1 MSDIIQLLPDHVAN
15 QIAAGEVVQRPAS
28 VVKELLENAIDAKA
42 DTIKLII
49 KDAGKKLIQVI
60 DNGIGMSETDAR
72 LSFERHATSK
82 ITKAEDLFNLQT
94 KGFRG
99 EALASI
105 AAIAQVELK
114 TKQENE
120 DLGVLL
126 KIEGSKI
133 TTQEPV
139 STPKGTSVA
148 VKNLFFNI
156 PARRN
161 FLKSNTVETRH
172 IIDEFQRVALA
183 HPAISFSLYHNENQV
198 YYLPKHNLRQ
208 RIVGIF
214 GERINDKLIPISE
227 TTDIVSIKGFVTSPK
242 FAKKT
247 RGEQFF
253 FANNRFIKS
262 NYLNHAI
269 LNAYDDLLAPK
280 YFPSYF
286 IFLDVPSNT
295 IDINIHPT
303 KTEVKFENESTI
315 YSFIR
320 STVKHSLGQYNV
332 TPVLDFNRNENF
344 DIPYNLSQK
353 TKKETPSIQV
363 NPNFNPFKNSK
374 FSQNTSPFTL
384 NKKKSDW
391 EALFVDTQDAISKAT
406 DKIPVE
412 IESDFS
418 QTNLFENSDLKSA
431 NKTFQINNRLIAG
444 NLKNSLLLVK
454 QHLAHQRILFEN
466 YLKKFVDT
474 ERLSQQLLI
483 PLEIE
488 FTKQDVAVL
497 FENKQELEEI
507 GFQFVDFNSNGV
519 IINGIPTLIEQDG
532 VLHLLESLI
541 DDIKLEIPDSEPS
554 FLEYICKKLALKNAI
569 KAGKQLDASEQE
581 HLIDALFSC
590 KEPNYSPYGKK
601 IFIHLPFDEIEQK
614 FNNL

>member
-42 DTIKLII
+42 DTIKLIV
-49 KDAGKKLIQVI
+49 KDAGKNLIQVI

-114 TKQENE
+114 TKQENK

-133 TTQEPV
+133 STQEPV
-139 STPKGTSVA
+139 STPKGTSIA

-198 YYLPKHNLRQ
+198 YHLPKHNLRQ

-214 GERINDKLIPISE
+214 GERINDKLVPINE

-280 YFPSYF
+280 YYPSYF
-286 IFLDVPSNT
+286 IFLEVPANT

-332 TPVLDFNRNENF
+332 APVLDFNRDENF
-344 DIPYNLSQK
+344 NIPYDLSQK
-353 TKKETPSIQV
+353 TKKETPSIHV
-363 NPNFNPFKNSK
+363 NPNFNPFKSSG
-374 FSQNTSPFTL
+374 FSQNTSPQTS
-384 NKKKSDW
+384 NKNNSNW
-391 EALFVDTQDAISKAT
+391 EALFVDTEDTISNAIS
-406 DKIPVE
+406 DIPVE

-418 QTNLFENSDLKSA
+418 QTNLFEDSGLKPNS
-431 NKTFQINNRLIAG
+431 KTFQVNNRLIAS

-454 QHLAHQRILFEN
+454 QHLAHQRILFEK
-466 YLKKFVDT
+466 YLKKFVAT
-474 ERLSQQLLI
+474 EQLSQQLLI

-507 GFQFVDFNSNGV
+507 GFQFVAFNSDGV
-519 IINGIPTLIEQDG
+519 LINGIPTVIEQDG
-532 VLHLLESLI
+532 ILQFLENLI

-554 FLEYICKKLALKNAI
+554 FLEYICKKLAIKDAI
-569 KAGKQLDASEQE
+569 KTGKQLSTTEQE
-581 HLIDALFSC
+581 HLIDELFSC
-590 KEPNYSPYGKK
+590 KEPNYSPSGKK

-614 FNNL
+614 FN

>member
-49 KDAGKKLIQVI
+49 KDAGKSLVQVI

-82 ITKAEDLFNLQT
+82 IKKAEDLFNLQT

-114 TKQENE
+114 TKQENN

-126 KIEGSKI
+126 KIGGSKVVK
-133 TTQEPV
+133 QELI
-139 STPKGTSVA
+139 STAKGTSIA

-161 FLKSNTVETRH
+161 FLKSNAVETRH

-183 HPAISFSLYHNENQV
+183 HPNISFSLFHNENAV
-198 YYLPKHNLRQ
+198 YQLPKHNLRQ

-214 GERINDKLIPISE
+214 GERINAKLVPINE
-227 TTDIVSIKGFVTSPK
+227 TTDIVSIKGFVTNPK

-253 FANNRFIKS
+253 FANHRFIKS

-269 LNAYDDLLAPK
+269 LNAYDGLLAPK
-280 YFPSYF
+280 YYPSYF
-286 IFLDVPSNT
+286 IFLDVPANS

-303 KTEVKFENESTI
+303 KTEVKFENEATI

-320 STVKHSLGQYNV
+320 STVKHSLGQYNIA
-332 TPVLDFNRNENF
+332 PILDFNRN
-344 DIPYNLSQK
+344 DQLDVPYKVSQSAE
-353 TKKETPSIQV
+353 KESPTISV
-363 NPNFNPFKNSK
+363 NPNFNPFKSSEVSASNKS
-374 FSQNTSPFTL
+374 FSHKKETS
-384 NKKKSDW
+384 NWD
-391 EALFVDTQDAISKAT
+391 ALFVNNEEDMQDALSE
-406 DKIPVE
+406 IPVV

-418 QTNLFENSDLKSA
+418 QTSLFDEKTIKH
-431 NKTFQINNRLIAG
+431 NKTFQINNKFIAS
-444 NLKNSLLLVK
+444 NLKNSLLIVK
-454 QHLAHQRILFEN
+454 QNLAHQRILFEK
-466 YLKKFVDT
+466 YLKLFMDT
-474 ERLSQQLLI
+474 EHLSQQLLI
-483 PLEIE
+483 PIEIE
-488 FTKQDVAVL
+488 FARHDVAVL
-497 FENKQELEEI
+497 FEHQSELQDI
-507 GFQFVDFNSNGV
+507 GFHFAEFKSDGV
-519 IINGIPTLIEQDG
+519 ILSGIPSIQEQEAAASFLAS
-532 VLHLLESLI
+532 VLE
-541 DDIKLEIPDSEPS
+541 DIKTDVPKNENS
-554 FLEYICKKLALKNAI
+554 FLEYTCKKLANTHAI
-569 KAGKQLDASEQE
+569 KSGKVLTNNEQE
-581 HLIDALFSC
+581 HLIDQLFSC
-590 KEPNYSPYGKK
+590 KEPNFSPNGKK
-601 IFIHLPFDEIEQK
+601 IFIHLPFDELEQK
-614 FNNL
+614 F

>member
-1 MSDIIQLLPDHVAN
+1 MTDIIQLLPDHVAN

-42 DTIKLII
+42 DSIKLII
-49 KDAGKKLIQVI
+49 KDAGKNLVQVI

-114 TKQENE
+114 TKQENQ

-133 TTQEPV
+133 ITQEPIA
-139 STPKGTSVA
+139 TPKGTSIA

-183 HPAISFSLYHNENQV
+183 HPQIAFSLMHNENQI
-198 YYLPKHNLRQ
+198 YHLPSQNLRQ

-214 GERINDKLIPISE
+214 GDRINDKLVPINE
-227 TTDIVSIKGFVTSPK
+227 TTDIVRIKGFVTNPK

-269 LNAYDDLLAPK
+269 LNAYDGLLAPK
-280 YFPSYF
+280 YYPSYF
-286 IFLDVPSNT
+286 IFLEVPTDT

-320 STVKHSLGQYNV
+320 STVKHSLGQYSIA
-332 TPVLDFNRNENF
+332 PVLDFNRDENL
-344 DIPYNLSQK
+344 DIPYDLSHT
-353 TKKETPSIQV
+353 TKKETPSITV
-363 NPNFNPFKNSK
+363 NTNFNPFKTE
-374 FSQNTSPFTL
+374 TSSFTKT
-384 NKKKSDW
+384 NHIPKKETSNWD
-391 EALFVDTQDAISKAT
+391 ALFVDAKLNSDTSID
-406 DKIPVE
+406 DIPVV
-412 IESDFS
+412 IESNLS
-418 QTNLFENSDLKSA
+418 QTSLFEEKDLKPTS
-431 NKTFQINNRLIAG
+431 KTFQINNRYIAS

-454 QHLAHQRILFEN
+454 QNLAHQRILFEK
-466 YLKKFVDT
+466 YLKLFVDSDQ
-474 ERLSQQLLI
+474 LKQQLLI

-488 FTKQDVAVL
+488 FTKHDVVVL
-497 FENKQELEEI
+497 FENKLELEEI
-507 GFQFVDFNSNGV
+507 GFEFQEFKNDGI
-519 IINGIPTLIEQDG
+519 IINGIPT
-532 VLHLLESLI
+532 VLKQEDVLPFLENLI
-541 DDIKLEIPDSEPS
+541 DDIKMEVPDAEPS
-554 FLEYICKKLALKNAI
+554 FLEYICKKFAEKNAI
-569 KAGKQLDASEQE
+569 KSGKALDNIEQE
-581 HLIDALFSC
+581 HIINQLFSC
-590 KEPNYSPYGKK
+590 TEPNFSPKGKR
-601 IFIHLPFDEIEQK
+601 IVVHVPFDELEQK
-614 FNNL
+614 FN

>member
-1 MSDIIQLLPDHVAN
+1 MADIIQLLPDHVAN

-42 DTIKLII
+42 DAIKLII
-49 KDAGKKLIQVI
+49 KDAGKNLVQVI

-114 TKQENE
+114 TKQENQ

-133 TTQEPV
+133 IIQEPIA
-139 STPKGTSVA
+139 TPKGTSIA

-183 HPAISFSLYHNENQV
+183 HPKISFSLLHNENQI
-198 YYLPKHNLRQ
+198 YHLPSQNLRQ

-214 GERINDKLIPISE
+214 GDRINDKLVPISE
-227 TTDIVSIKGFVTSPK
+227 TTDIVQIRGFVTNPK

-269 LNAYDDLLAPK
+269 LNAYDGLLAPK
-280 YFPSYF
+280 YYPSYF
-286 IFLDVPSNT
+286 IFLEVPTNS

-320 STVKHSLGQYNV
+320 STVKHSLGQYNIV
-332 TPVLDFNRNENF
+332 PELDFNRDN
-344 DIPYNLSQK
+344 DLDVPYNTLQHSN
-353 TKKETPSIQV
+353 KETPTITV
-363 NPNFNPFKNSK
+363 NTNFNPFKTETSSFTKTNYSPKKETSK
-374 FSQNTSPFTL
+374 W
-384 NKKKSDW
+384 D
-391 EALFVDTQDAISKAT
+391 ALFVDTEIDMQKDTAE
-406 DKIPVE
+406 IPVE

-418 QTNLFENSDLKSA
+418 QTSLFNDNEEKPTS
-431 NKTFQINNRLIAG
+431 KTFQINNRYIAS
-444 NLKNSLLLVK
+444 NLKNSLLLVN
-454 QHLAHQRILFEN
+454 QNLAHQRVLFEK
-466 YLKKFVDT
+466 YLKSFT
-474 ERLSQQLLI
+474 ETKQLSQQLLL
-483 PLEIE
+483 PSEIE
-488 FTKQDVAVL
+488 FTKQDVAIL
-497 FENKQELEEI
+497 FENKQELQEI
-507 GFQFVDFNSNGV
+507 GFQFLEFKSNGI
-519 IINGIPTLIEQDG
+519 IINGIPTHLKQEK
-532 VLHLLESLI
+532 VLSFLESII
-541 DDIKLEIPDSEPS
+541 DDIKLEVPENNTS
-554 FLEYICKKLALKNAI
+554 FLTYICKKM
-569 KAGKQLDASEQE
+569 ASSYAVKSGTTLTNNEQE
-581 HLIDALFSC
+581 HLIDELFSC
-590 KEPNYSPYGKK
+590 KEPNFSPSGKK
-601 IFIHLPFDEIEQK
+601 VFIHLPFDELEQK
-614 FNNL
+614 F